1 MKINPGYK
9 LARLVNLNYHVLPV
23 LNRFGLCTG
32 FGNKTVGQFCEEN
45 NINLDFFVEI
55 INAFLD
61 KNYIP
66 DLSRA
71 SYKVTDLVNY
81 LTKAHKFYRHKLQF
95 IEYLLK
101 IVIDNCCRT
110 EKTKVELIFN
120 FFAEYKS
127 ELLQH
132 FDYEDKELYP
142 YIVEIEEA
150 VLNKKQLKNTEFQ
163 GLDHYHNDHLNVGD
177 KIVDFKTI
185 ILKYLPVH
193 EPTEECN
200 QLIFN
205 LYDFEYDLFN
215 HQSIEERILIP
226 RAIEYQKILNSK
238 NG

>member
-1 MKINPGYK
+1 MRINPGYK
-9 LARLVNLNYHVLPV
+9 LAKLVNLNYHILPV

-32 FGNKTVGQFCEEN
+32 FGDKTIEQFCREN
-45 NINLDFFVEI
+45 NINQQFFIEI

-61 KNYIP
+61 KNYVP
-66 DLSRA
+66 NLSKS
-71 SYKVTDLVNY
+71 SYKLADLIKY
-81 LTKAHKFYRHKLQF
+81 LTRAHQFYRDKLQF

-101 IVIDNCCRT
+101 VVIDNCCRS

-132 FDYEDKELYP
+132 FEYEDKELYP
-142 YIVEIEEA
+142 YIVKIEQA
-150 VLNKKQLKNTEFQ
+150 VLDKRPLKKTEFQ
-163 GLDHYHNDHLNVGD
+163 DLDSYHRDHLNVGD

-185 ILKYLPVH
+185 ILKYLPVQ
-193 EPTEECN
+193 EPMEECN

-205 LYDFEYDLFN
+205 LYDFEHDLFN